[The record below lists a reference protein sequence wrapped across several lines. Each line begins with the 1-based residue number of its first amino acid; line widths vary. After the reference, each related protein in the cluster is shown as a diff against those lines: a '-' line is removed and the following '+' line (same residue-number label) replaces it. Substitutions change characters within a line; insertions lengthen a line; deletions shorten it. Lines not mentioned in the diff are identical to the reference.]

1 MARSKYRTAPLASKK
16 LPTGLPF
23 IVGNE
28 AAERL
33 SYYGMK
39 ALLPI
44 FLTSYLMTAAG
55 DGDQMTRTEMISL
68 VSLFGAG
75 VYVFPILGA
84 IIADAVLGKYLTIMS
99 LSIVYVAGHACLALM
114 DMPQAALEATMEP
127 RSWLYLGLLLIAIG
141 SGGIKPCVTAHVG
154 DQFGKT
160 NAHLLER
167 VYAWF
172 YFSIN
177 FGSFFAYALLPGV
190 MRSLGPGW
198 AFGIPGIAM
207 AVATLVF
214 WLGRRRYAHVQ
225 PKGMQFVRESFTG
238 EGLSALVRLLP
249 IYVFVAIFWSL
260 YDQSATTWVDQSRS
274 MDRNVMGLH
283 LLPDSIGMVNPL
295 LIMIFIPIFAYLIYP
310 GIEKVWKLTAI
321 RKIGLGFV
329 LTAIAFGV
337 SALAEHRITDAR
349 EAFVAQVSE
358 VHAEGKADLA
368 NTATLMR
375 EGKVTVGDTT
385 HTIPDKR
392 PELAKVIE
400 EFLQEGQQA
409 DLPVMDIA
417 NCGVLLS
424 TDGVTHEA
432 KWPSVWWTL
441 VAYIILTAGE
451 VMVSITCL
459 EFSYTQAPRAM
470 KSFVMGLYFLS
481 VSLGNVITWGV
492 NQFTMDAEGN
502 SSLVGATY
510 YWFFTGLMVVAGV
523 VYACISPFFKPRTYM
538 QEEQADGATS

>member
-1 MARSKYRTAPLASKK
+1 MAGSKYRTAPVATTK
-16 LPTGLPF
+16 LPTGLSF

-39 ALLPI
+39 ALLPV

-99 LSIVYVAGHACLALM
+99 LSMVYVAGHACLALM

-127 RSWLYLGLLLIAIG
+127 RGWLYLGLILIAIG

-154 DQFGKT
+154 DQFGKS
-160 NAHLLER
+160 NAHMLER
-167 VYAWF
+167 VYGWF

-177 FGSFFAYALLPGV
+177 FGSFFAYALLPSV
-190 MRSLGPGW
+190 MRDLGPGW

-207 AVATLVF
+207 ALATFVF
-214 WLGRRRYAHVQ
+214 WLGRRRYAHV
-225 PKGMQFVRESFTG
+225 PPRGMEFVKESFTG
-238 EGLSALVRLLP
+238 DGRNALIRLLP
-249 IYVFVAIFWSL
+249 IYIFVAIFWSL

-274 MDRNVMGLH
+274 MDRTVFGLYLH
-283 LLPDSIGMVNPL
+283 PDSIGMVNPL
-295 LIMIFIPIFAYLIYP
+295 LIMIFIPIFAYFIYP
-310 GIEKVWKLTAI
+310 GIEKVWKLTPI
-321 RKIGLGFV
+321 RKIGIGFV
-329 LTAIAFGV
+329 LTAIAFAV
-337 SALAEHRITDAR
+337 SALAEHEITNAR
-349 EAFVAQVSE
+349 EDFAAKVSA
-358 VHAEGKADLA
+358 VHAEGKADLV

-375 EGKVTVGDTT
+375 EGEVTVGETT

-392 PELAKVIE
+392 PELAEMID
-400 EFLQEGQQA
+400 EFLQTGQQA
-409 DLPVMDIA
+409 DLPAMDVA
-417 NCGVLLS
+417 NCGVLL
-424 TDGVTHEA
+424 TTEGETHEA
-432 KWPSVWWTL
+432 NWPSVWWTL
-441 VAYIILTAGE
+441 LAYLILTAGE

-459 EFSYTQAPRAM
+459 EFSYTQAPKAM
-470 KSFVMGLYFLS
+470 KSFVMGLYLLS

-492 NQFTMDAEGN
+492 NQVTMDADGH
-502 SSLVGATY
+502 SSLTGASY
-510 YWFFTGLMVVAGV
+510 YWFFTGLMITAGI
-523 VYACISPFFKPRTYM
+523 VYSIVSPFFKTRTYM
-538 QEEQADGATS
+538 QDEVPAS

>member
-1 MARSKYRTAPLASKK
+1 MARSKYRTAPLATEK
-16 LPTGLPF
+16 LPSGLPF

-39 ALLPI
+39 ALLPV

-55 DGDQMTRTEMISL
+55 TDDQMTRTEMISL

-99 LSIVYVAGHACLALM
+99 LSMVYVAGHACLALM
-114 DMPQAALEATMEP
+114 DMPQAALEATMGP
-127 RSWLYLGLLLIAIG
+127 RGWLYLGLILIAIG

-177 FGSFFAYALLPGV
+177 FGSFFAYAFLPEV

-225 PKGMQFVRESFTG
+225 PRGMEFVRESFTG
-238 EGLSALVRLLP
+238 EGLNALLRLLP

-274 MDRNVMGLH
+274 MDRTVMGIYLH
-283 LLPDSIGMVNPL
+283 PDSIGMVNPL
-295 LIMIFIPIFAYLIYP
+295 LIMIFIPIFAYVIYP
-310 GIEKVWKLTAI
+310 GIQKIWKLTAI

-329 LTAIAFGV
+329 LTAFAFAV
-337 SALAEHRITDAR
+337 SALAEHEITNAR
-349 EAFVAQVSE
+349 EAFAERISE
-358 VHAEGKADLA
+358 VQSEGKADLV
-368 NTATLMR
+368 NTAVLMR
-375 EGKVTVGDTT
+375 EGEVKVGDKTY
-385 HTIPDKR
+385 TIPDKR
-392 PELAKVIE
+392 PELASMIDK
-400 EFLQEGQQA
+400 FLQEGEQA
-409 DLPVMDIA
+409 DLPAIDLA
-417 NCGVLLS
+417 KCGILLT
-424 TDGVTHEA
+424 TDGVSDEA
-432 KWPSVWWTL
+432 DWPSVWWTL
-441 VAYIILTAGE
+441 FAYVLLTAGE

-470 KSFVMGLYFLS
+470 KSFIMGLYLLS

-492 NQFTMDAEGN
+492 NQVTMDAEGN
-502 SSLVGATY
+502 SSLEGATY
-510 YWFFTGLMVVAGV
+510 YWFFTGLMVVAGI
-523 VYACISPFFKPRTYM
+523 VYACIAPFFKTRTYM
-538 QEEQADGATS
+538 QEEQPAEAA